1 MLWRYAK
8 QLPGDVRAREKEYS
22 AVATFPGS
30 DALPQHCNWSNL
42 MNQLKLYVR
51 REPTT
56 DPVSRAIGLK
66 RRLDV
71 VGYADPSCKEPKARW
86 AWFMSSCPDRRHR
99 HAMVNCARHELNW
112 LPGKV
117 I

>member
-1 MLWRYAK
+1 MS
-8 QLPGDVRAREKEYS
+8 QLI
-22 AVATFPGS
+22 
-30 DALPQHCNWSNL
+30 
-42 MNQLKLYVR
+42 LYVR
-51 REPTT
+51 REPTI

-71 VGYADPSCKEPKARW
+71 VGYADPSCKEQQARW
-86 AWFMSSCPDRRHR
+86 NWFLSSCPDRRHR
-99 HAMVNCARHELNW
+99 YAMVNGARHELHW